1 MTTQKQFEK
10 MAEAYEHHCYMYTP
24 EDRKKIA
31 ASLALPLA
39 HFGGAAKFTKLASYA
54 GNCPRNLEED
64 PFNGISARI
73 PYVWESRQDTLRV
86 LEKIASKISPNELE
100 SFLTEFDSSAGL
112 RDYSSYPNP
121 HETVYHPFGTKFAES
136 WVGATETLESDKL
149 ARFVALPNYKSLMA
163 KYFEEPVILGMREN
177 PWDVFSSL
185 PDPSK
190 SIIAKL
196 ANGSFA

>member
-1 MTTQKQFEK
+1 MTTKKQFEK
-10 MAEAYEHHCYMYTP
+10 LAEAYEQHCYLYTP

-31 ASLALPLA
+31 AALTIPLA
-39 HFGGAAKFTKLASYA
+39 TFGGESKFTKLASYA
-54 GNCPRNLEED
+54 GNCRRNLETD

-73 PYVWESRQDTLRV
+73 PYVSETNQDTLRV
-86 LEKIASKISPNELE
+86 LEKISSKIDPSEVE
-100 SFLTEFDSSAGL
+100 SFLTEFDSSHGL

-121 HETVYHPFGTKFAES
+121 HETVYYPFGTKIAES
-136 WVGATETLESDKL
+136 WVGATETLESGKL
-149 ARFVALPNYKSLMA
+149 ARFVALDNYKALMS

-190 SIIAKL
+190 TIIARL
-196 ANGSFA
+196 VNGSFA